1 METWKNCKYLAF
13 HFFNKTLTRTGAAC
27 KKIPCFTRDSL
38 WWWRIVKNAE
48 IIWSYVKRFLIHQC
62 VGKYIKSWLLYANKS
77 SWIPNPGIMFLG
89 KDINRKSV
97 STSLFSGYSEKRKN
111 QITFLKKE
119 SPAYKVL
126 KYYNH
131 YNIPVM

>member
-13 HFFNKTLTRTGAAC
+13 HFFNKTKTRTGAAC

-48 IIWSYVKRFLIHQC
+48 IIWIYVKLFLIHQRL
-62 VGKYIKSWLLYANKS
+62 GKYIKSWLLYANKS
-77 SWIPNPGIMFLG
+77 SWIPNPRIMFLD
-89 KDINRKSV
+89 KDINKKSV

-111 QITFLKKE
+111 RIIFLKKE